1 MYTWKQLMN
10 KEMQSVLDAKFL
22 KGGNHGFRVQR
33 GGRTMPASRV
43 GERKLG
49 LEGEFGQADEGHFNG
64 QNMHTPS
71 QKVEVEAQ
79 VKEYRP
85 DD

>member
-1 MYTWKQLMN
+1 M
-10 KEMQSVLDAKFL
+10 
-22 KGGNHGFRVQR
+22 
-33 GGRTMPASRV
+33 
-43 GERKLG
+43 
-49 LEGEFGQADEGHFNG
+49 EFGQAEEGHFNG

-71 QKVEVEAQ
+71 QKVEVEAE